1 MKKLFLSLLTSL
13 FVASLLNAQDHL
25 FLEEQEYQLGDT
37 RSSAWVFPVA
47 HDLDLALED
56 LQAYCKDKSDVKL
69 KKAGEHLMLGEM
81 LSIPSISTNRG
92 DLIGKGFMTE
102 TYYGVALVFKLGY
115 DISLNSVKWEPEMKN
130 FRNYAR
136 EFMSYHYKEAFAR
149 RVEGVEKQISD
160 MEKEKKQA
168 LNKIDSDNK
177 KIESLDKKIAKETDE
192 TKIAAYNAEISAHK
206 LEIEMLSASSSNLQD
221 QIESLKEDILKIND
235 ELHTVQTNIDS
246 L

>member
-1 MKKLFLSLLTSL
+1 MKKLFIYLLASMFTVSLIS
-13 FVASLLNAQDHL
+13 AQDHL

-37 RSSAWVFPVA
+37 RFSAWVFPVA

-56 LQAYCKDKSDVKL
+56 FQAYCKDKSDVKL
-69 KKAGEHLMLGEM
+69 KKAGEHIMLGEM
-81 LSIPSISTNRG
+81 LSIPSVSTNRG
-92 DLIGKGFMTE
+92 DLIGKGFITE

-115 DISLNSVKWEPEMKN
+115 DISLNSAKWELEMKN

-149 RVEGVEKQISD
+149 RVDGVEKQISD
-160 MEKEKKQA
+160 LEKEKKQA

-192 TKIAAYNAEISAHK
+192 TKITELNAEISANK
-206 LEIEMLSASSSNLQD
+206 LEIETLSASISSLQD
-221 QIESLKEDILKIND
+221 QIDSLKEDILKINE
-235 ELHTVQTNIDS
+235 ELHTVQTNIGS